1 MIENDIIHIS
11 VYTPNFEIMHMPFDK
26 NIFSKSIVKLISHKI
41 ILKKNLKAIDIW
53 RVENGGV
60 YSISISKAVKL

>member
-26 NIFSKSIVKLISHKI
+26 KIFSKSILKLISHKI